1 MSLTLRPSQARGH
14 ANHGWL
20 DSYHSF
26 SFAGYHDPNHMNF
39 GPLRVINEDRIQPGM
54 GFGTHGH
61 RDMEIITYVLDGELE
76 HKDDIGNGSIIRPG
90 DIQIMSAG
98 RGIRHSEFNPSK
110 LNPAHFLQIWLT
122 PDLEGHTPRYD
133 QKHFTGPEK
142 TNQLRLIASPD
153 GRNGSGTIHQNA
165 LIYATILNEGQDLSL
180 SIAQGR
186 AIWLQLMRGQ
196 LKVNG
201 TDLRNGD
208 AIALENETLLSM
220 LSLEDNSEFLI
231 FDLPQ

>member
-1 MSLTLRPSQARGH
+1 M
-14 ANHGWL
+14 
-20 DSYHSF
+20 
-26 SFAGYHDPNHMNF
+26 
-39 GPLRVINEDRIQPGM
+39 
-54 GFGTHGH
+54 
-61 RDMEIITYVLDGELE
+61 
-76 HKDDIGNGSIIRPG
+76 
-90 DIQIMSAG
+90 
-98 RGIRHSEFNPSK
+98 
-110 LNPAHFLQIWLT
+110 
-122 PDLEGHTPRYD
+122 
-133 QKHFTGPEK
+133 
-142 TNQLRLIASPD
+142 RLIASPD